1 MRVTVIVT
9 SACSCCSGCD
19 GGDRPVYSLG
29 WAASGG
35 VASLVNYP
43 YPMPA
48 ATRTCNAKY
57 SKMKRAFTGG
67 SVEVD
72 LTSSQALFKVCA
84 IAQTHQDAS
93 SPARCACFRYIC
105 CACRP

>member
-1 MRVTVIVT
+1 MHATQR
-9 SACSCCSGCD
+9 ACACYCCCSGCD

-35 VASLVNYP
+35 VSTLANYP

-48 ATRTCNAKY
+48 ATGICNAKY

-67 SVEVD
+67 SVEID
-72 LTSSQALFKVCA
+72 LTSSQALFKV
-84 IAQTHQDAS
+84 
-93 SPARCACFRYIC
+93 
-105 CACRP
+105 